1 MKLDQAEIHLGRATV
16 DAQEYKALAD
26 AMQDTRRKWQVHH
39 ESELVHLAKLHQKQL
54 TQVEQDKQLEN
65 QSLAESVEKLHMK
78 VEKLKREK
86 DVLCDQ
92 LTTEECQRVV
102 QESTIVE
109 LQEALK
115 QVQLSPRS
123 APPSYSESYREM
135 TKAHKEWV
143 DRVLKEHERLKASLS
158 EGMEE
163 KGSSSSDNV
172 TSHMMKWA
180 TKLGSS
186 QNREIH
192 HRKKSK
198 EQITAAIK
206 ATHRSRSARTS
217 DNSNQEESFVP
228 WSEGA
233 VGCYSEPPYEKILEA
248 GSWVGVSPPWG
259 STSSAGGRQQQ

>member
-1 MKLDQAEIHLGRATV
+1 M
-16 DAQEYKALAD
+16 
-26 AMQDTRRKWQVHH
+26 
-39 ESELVHLAKLHQKQL
+39 LH
-54 TQVEQDKQLEN
+54 
-65 QSLAESVEKLHMK
+65 
-78 VEKLKREK
+78 
-86 DVLCDQ
+86 DQ

-115 QVQLSPRS
+115 KVQLSPRS
-123 APPSYSESYREM
+123 APPSYSESYQEM

-172 TSHMMKWA
+172 TSHMIKWA

-186 QNREIH
+186 QNREVH

-198 EQITAAIK
+198 EQIKAAIK
-206 ATHRSRSARTS
+206 AAHRSRSARTS

-228 WSEGA
+228 WSEWA
-233 VGCYSEPPYEKILEA
+233 VGHYSEPPHEKILLEA
-248 GSWVGVSPPWG
+248 GSRVGVSPPWG
-259 STSSAGGRQQQ
+259 STILAGGDRGSDRSVLRVEHGPYQFEGAEDYTLEGGHRCSRLC